1 MPLANHGEARDAI
14 YGCLKTAVEASAYST
29 LPIYYPDAVKAHPDG
44 DDSHLKAFVDFT
56 TERQTSLGETGNRR
70 FRVYGV
76 VMVQCF
82 TAYGDGQVLADAISG
97 VVKRAF
103 RGVNTGPDA
112 ITFRN
117 TRVVDVGR
125 DGSYLQTNV
134 ISEFDYDEI
143 A

>member
-1 MPLANHGEARDAI
+1 MIASTTAARDAI
-14 YGCLKTAVEASAYST
+14 YGCLKTAVEASAYSS
-29 LPIYYPDAVKAHPDG
+29 LPIYYPDVVKASPDG
-44 DDSHLKAFVDFT
+44 EDEHLRAFVDLT
-56 TERQTSLGETGNRR
+56 NEDQRTLGSTGNRR

-76 VMVQCF
+76 VMVQIF
-82 TAYGDGQVLADAISG
+82 TKYGSGQENADLISG

-103 RGVNTGPDA
+103 RGVNTGSDA

-117 TRVVDVGR
+117 TRVVDVGHS
-125 DGSYLQTNV
+125 GPYLQTNV